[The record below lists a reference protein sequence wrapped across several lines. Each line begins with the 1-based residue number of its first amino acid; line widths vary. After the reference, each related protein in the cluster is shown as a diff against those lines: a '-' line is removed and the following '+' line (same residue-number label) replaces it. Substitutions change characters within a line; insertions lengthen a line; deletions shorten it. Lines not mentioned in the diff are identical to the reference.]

1 MFKEQGDSESNII
14 EHDFFR
20 RPEDEQKDFL
30 LQTWCNQ
37 CMEVD
42 LGMKNPKEF
51 ESAEKIWIEGECVKC
66 GAQVVTEIVYEDE

>member
-1 MFKEQGDSESNII
+1 MSVEKGDLESKVVERDFYARSE
-14 EHDFFR
+14 EER
-20 RPEDEQKDFL
+20 QDFL
-30 LQTWCNQ
+30 SQTWCNQ

-51 ESAEKIWIEGECVKC
+51 ESSERLWIEGECVNC